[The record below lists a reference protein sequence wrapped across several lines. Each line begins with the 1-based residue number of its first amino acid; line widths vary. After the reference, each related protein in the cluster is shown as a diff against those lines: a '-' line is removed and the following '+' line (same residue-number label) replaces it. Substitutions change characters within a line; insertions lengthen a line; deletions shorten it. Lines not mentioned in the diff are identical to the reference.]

1 MGWNTNNFSYT
12 QGQIGSTAFN
22 AGCGNGWFWIH
33 TGSPH
38 MFIKGSVNDGGS
50 YSFKFF
56 KPNYSHFGYYLKIYA
71 CGVLIFDLTSRDLD
85 NKKCEK
91 TVEGTFSEA
100 QYNADNTLYAYC
112 QANEGCVASVAMTG
126 VTFYK
131 APSSPYVSIDSTG
144 TNNIKYTPSWTKGN
158 QGGDIATVYLT
169 TINPVIAYNSGTSYK
184 DKVQKCWVSARDNAL
199 QSKTVS
205 TGTQYEFSGLSPNTT
220 YYVTVYYSDQYN
232 TDTNDNH
239 AIIYTAAKATLKA
252 VSDAKLEEVSK
263 TTKTITVKPSWVLNN
278 SKSATATITCNGVSK
293 TTSTS
298 GSSVK
303 FTGLTPNTSY
313 TISVTIT
320 DDESNSISTTLD
332 VTTHTAP
339 TGLKVS
345 LTATGKTIT
354 PTISW
359 TASSWSGNSYTLKVY
374 YAKSKTASASSTL
387 FGTYSSITYNTTSK
401 SVTISDLIN
410 GTYYAVY
417 AKLTDKE
424 SNITSNSSNVETY
437 KVVITSIDSST
448 KALKFSIAITNGA
461 KKSLQKV
468 YKISGGNAPG
478 TDTNYS
484 STVIKDNL
492 NHNTSY
498 TISSWISGMSDT
510 LTSITMSTKL
520 FSVNNISSST
530 GLHNITTEWQAK
542 ANGDNYDSDNITG
555 SLVVFGS
562 CSNTGYKHD
571 DDATNLFTYTTPTTN
586 GNISGDYQTNHTL
599 YSTALNYWAWY
610 TITCSVTDGHN
621 TVQSTINLCTQF
633 PYSRMYIG
641 GKWVKVMPYIYTNN
655 KWINSPVHIN
665 SNSAWRESDCF

>member
-1 MGWNTNNFSYT
+1 MGWNTDNFSYT

-56 KPNYSHFGYYLKIYA
+56 KPNSSHFGYYLKIYA
-71 CGVLIFDLTSRDLD
+71 CGVLIFDLTSSDLD

-100 QYNADNTLYAYC
+100 QYNADNTLHAYC

-131 APSSPYVSIDSTG
+131 APTGLSLSCTAWSTKTLTFKASWTAGSKSSTNTISIGNTSLSVTNGGSVTFTGLSPSNSYTATLHVNDGTDYTAQATG
-144 TNNIKYTPSWTKGN
+144 TTH
-158 QGGDIATVYLT
+158 
-169 TINPVIAYNSGTSYK
+169 
-184 DKVQKCWVSARDNAL
+184 SAP
-199 QSKTVS
+199 
-205 TGTQYEFSGLSPNTT
+205 SGLS
-220 YYVTVYYSDQYN
+220 
-232 TDTNDNH
+232 
-239 AIIYTAAKATLKA
+239 I
-252 VSDAKLEEVSK
+252 
-263 TTKTITVKPSWVLNN
+263 
-278 SKSATATITCNGVSK
+278 
-293 TTSTS
+293 
-298 GSSVK
+298 
-303 FTGLTPNTSY
+303 
-313 TISVTIT
+313 
-320 DDESNSISTTLD
+320 
-332 VTTHTAP
+332 
-339 TGLKVS
+339 S

-359 TASSWSGNSYTLKVY
+359 TASSWPSNSYTLKVY
-374 YAKSKTASASSTL
+374 YAKSTTASASSTL

-410 GTYYAVY
+410 GAYYAVY
-417 AKLTDKE
+417 AELTDKE

-437 KVVITSIDSST
+437 KVAITAIDSST

-461 KKSLQKV
+461 NKSLQKV

-520 FSVNNISSST
+520 FSVSIISSST